1 MFCGGDDLLIQPQDR
16 ARQKRR
22 PHPGHGL
29 ADQHAV
35 GVAPSGDTIMIAPGA
50 YNQYLP
56 KIISEA
62 RAGHINVAVTGSD

>member
-1 MFCGGDDLLIQPQDR
+1 LQTL
-16 ARQKRR
+16 
-22 PHPGHGL
+22 
-29 ADQHAV
+29 QHAV